1 MFGLANQLL
10 EHLAIVIIGG
20 FRIHMF
26 ACGVRVLLGLPA
38 PIDTSEAPLST
49 NRTTDRLATH
59 DIAISRTKAA
69 W

>member
-1 MFGLANQLL
+1 
-10 EHLAIVIIGG
+10 
-20 FRIHMF
+20 
-26 ACGVRVLLGLPA
+26 
-38 PIDTSEAPLST
+38 LST